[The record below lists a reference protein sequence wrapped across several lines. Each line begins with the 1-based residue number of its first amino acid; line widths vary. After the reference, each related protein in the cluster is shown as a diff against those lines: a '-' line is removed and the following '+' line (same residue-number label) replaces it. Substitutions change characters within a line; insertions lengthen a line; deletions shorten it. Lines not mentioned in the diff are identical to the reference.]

1 LRVLVYY
8 FIWLIRS
15 ISFCC
20 FYENRFQDHLVAKN
34 ISLDNEEDKDAV
46 LGYEFPLKGSKTGP
60 PAEEKKYEIKATA
73 KGEDKEDKKQLTDL
87 YLDDAADE
95 DEEGEEEETN
105 ETKSGRKARLFSRAP
120 QEKKKKPA
128 NQTTVESF
136 WSKRLG
142 NRQSDV
148 YDDDG
153 TIPNEKLEQVFPELY
168 VNAPIVDD
176 PPAELIQRLLERE
189 KQIEESRLPK
199 HEKLLWKA
207 RQKAMKTWQ
216 RHIHDVGSEEV
227 QIAILTEKIA
237 HLTAHLLKNHKD
249 NSCRRGV
256 EMMAQRRRRHLVYLY
271 RKNPGKASELSKHFG
286 IHFSPK
292 GFTSKEQ
299 KYEAFTNTK
308 RIIGI
313 SENAKEVLKI
323 KKNLRNFNMKLP
335 STEEEQRKVQRQIQ
349 ELKLQSEANSKGP
362 ATTSSSVK

>member
-1 LRVLVYY
+1 V
-8 FIWLIRS
+8 
-15 ISFCC
+15 
-20 FYENRFQDHLVAKN
+20 
-34 ISLDNEEDKDAV
+34 
-46 LGYEFPLKGSKTGP
+46 
-60 PAEEKKYEIKATA
+60 KKYEIPATA
-73 KGEDKEDKKQLTDL
+73 DGERKEEKKQLSDF
-87 YLDDAADE
+87 YLDDPADE
-95 DEEGEEEETN
+95 EEGGEEEKEETGDK
-105 ETKSGRKARLFSRAP
+105 KSGGKARLFSRAP
-120 QEKKKKPA
+120 QEKMKKPT
-128 NQTTVESF
+128 NQTTTVDSF
-136 WSKRLG
+136 WSKQKG
-142 NRQSDV
+142 NRPSDV

-153 TIPNEKLEQVFPELY
+153 NIPNEKLEQAFPELY
-168 VNAPIVDD
+168 VNAAIVDD
-176 PPAELIQRLLERE
+176 PSAELIQRLLE
-189 KQIEESRLPK
+189 KDKLIEESRLPK

-227 QIAILTEKIA
+227 QIALLTEKIA

-249 NSCRRGV
+249 DSCRRGV

-271 RKNPGKASELSKHFG
+271 RKDPRKASEISKHFG

-313 SENAKEVLKI
+313 SGNAKEVLKI

-335 STEEEQRKVQRQIQ
+335 STEEEQRKVQRQVQ
-349 ELKLQSEANSKGP
+349 ELKLQSEANSKGT